1 MEASNLSSSSKGK
14 TMKTIKIDS
23 YEIKTS
29 RNNLKVPVVNN
40 VHLHSVYNPAK
51 EAQAIVSSYDEKLQ
65 SNKHVLVFGLGFAY
79 HVYEICRKLES
90 YHGND
95 YQVVIIEPNEEVYR
109 DCVANHLFPNKNI
122 KVFSGE
128 DLDVVYSDITLA
140 KFLIT
145 KPVMISHPPSF
156 NLYADFFKSFLNYE
170 ASLKIKDIGMN
181 LTNRDL
187 KSYLYTDLNSES
199 LESFIQDNVLTKPRL
214 TNNLDHLLLAYTHL
228 SNGEF

>member
-1 MEASNLSSSSKGK
+1 
-14 TMKTIKIDS
+14 MKSIKIDS

-29 RNNLKVPVVNN
+29 RNNLKVPVINN

-51 EAQAIVSSYDEKLQ
+51 EAQAIVSTYDERLQ
-65 SNKHVLVFGLGFAY
+65 NNKHVLVFGLGFAY

-95 YQVVIIEPNEEVYR
+95 YQVVVIEPNEEVYR
-109 DCVANHLFPNKNI
+109 DCIANHLFPNKNI

-128 DLDVVYSDITLA
+128 DLETIYSDITLA

-145 KPVMISHPPSF
+145 KPVMVSHPPSF
-156 NLYADFFKSFLNYE
+156 NLYSDYFKSFLNYE
-170 ASLKIKDIGMN
+170 ASSLVKDVAMN
-181 LTNRDL
+181 ITNREL
-187 KSYLYTDLNSES
+187 KSYLYTDADAQS
-199 LESFIQDNVLTKPRL
+199 LDSFIQENVLSKPAL